1 VRKIAIATADNA
13 SVISKPM
20 RVFLAAEAILT
31 LGYFALPP
39 SAVKAACYTAIGLIA
54 ASALFLGVRLYRPS
68 LPLAWYL
75 LAAGQLLF
83 SAGDT
88 INNTY
93 GWILNIEAP
102 FPSIADPLYLAV
114 YVVQVVGLLLLV
126 RAQTPGRDRTSLIDA
141 VIFATGLGLLS
152 WIFLIVPYVRAPD
165 LTPLQRVVSI
175 AYPVADVLL
184 LAVAVRL
191 WRPGSARNVSS
202 SLLTVGLAALLIVD
216 TAYGLSQLTVGWVPG
231 GTLDLIWVVYVLGLG
246 SAALHPSMRSLS
258 EPTAAPT
265 PRLTWQRRL
274 LLTVATLMAPA
285 MLVIQAA
292 RHQPIDIGVN
302 AAGTV
307 VLFVLLTAR
316 MTGLAGQAA
325 RQQERELALAKVLE
339 ASQQERIRLAAD
351 LHDGPVQELTA
362 LSYGL
367 ERVDRR
373 IQAQGPDAALALL
386 GEQKSHLT
394 EVTRTLRNLLSEL
407 RPPAID
413 EHGLA
418 GALKLH
424 GDAFAKQAK
433 TSIDIDAQ
441 VDHRPAPE
449 VETIVYR
456 ITQEAL
462 TNVAKHAQ
470 AGHVWIRL
478 TADEDAVDLTIRD
491 DGVGF
496 DTVQAARLLNDG
508 HFGLAGM
515 RERVELGGGRLD
527 LDSNPGTGTTI
538 HVALPARYMSSVV

>member
-1 VRKIAIATADNA
+1 
-13 SVISKPM
+13 M
-20 RVFLAAEAILT
+20 RVFLVAEAVLT
-31 LGYFALPP
+31 AAYFMLPP
-39 SAVKAACYTAIGLIA
+39 STAKAACYTALGLGA
-54 ASALFLGVRLYRPS
+54 VVALIVGVRRYRPKQ
-68 LPLAWYL
+68 PLAWYL
-75 LAAGQLLF
+75 LAGGQLLF
-83 SAGDT
+83 TTGDT
-88 INNTY
+88 INSAY
-93 GWILNIEAP
+93 EWVVQAEAP
-102 FPSIADPLYLAV
+102 FPSSADAVYLACFALLAG
-114 YVVQVVGLLLLV
+114 GLLALA

-141 VIFATGLGLLS
+141 VIIATGAGLLS
-152 WIFLIVPYVRAPD
+152 WVFLIVPYVRAPD
-165 LTPLQRVVSI
+165 LTLMQRLVSV
-175 AYPVADVLL
+175 AYPVADVML

-191 WRPGSARNVSS
+191 LRPGSAKNVASL
-202 SLLTVGLAALLIVD
+202 LLTVALAAVLIVD

-231 GTLDLIWVVYVLGLG
+231 GALDLIWIVYVLGLG

-258 EPTAAPT
+258 EPAPAPT
-265 PRLTWQRRL
+265 PRLTWRRRL
-274 LLTVATLMAPA
+274 LLTAATLMAPA
-285 MLVIQAA
+285 MLVIQTA

-325 RQQERELALAKVLE
+325 RQQERERAIAKVLE
-339 ASQQERIRLAAD
+339 AAQQERIRLAAD

-373 IQAQGPDAALALL
+373 LHAKGPGNALELL
-386 GEQKSHLT
+386 GEQKDHLR

-413 EHGLA
+413 EHGLV

-424 GDAFAKQAK
+424 GDAFAKQSK

-441 VDHRPAPE
+441 IDHRPAPE
-449 VETIVYR
+449 VETIIFR

-462 TNVAKHAQ
+462 TNVSKHAN
-470 AGHVWIRL
+470 ADRVSIRL
-478 TADEDAVDLTIRD
+478 TVNHDDVSLTIRD

-496 DTVQAARLLNDG
+496 DPDQAARLLNDG

-515 RERVELGGGRLD
+515 RERVELGGGRLE
-527 LDSNPGTGTTI
+527 LDSQPGHGTTI
-538 HVALPARYMSSVV
+538 HVALPARYASAVV